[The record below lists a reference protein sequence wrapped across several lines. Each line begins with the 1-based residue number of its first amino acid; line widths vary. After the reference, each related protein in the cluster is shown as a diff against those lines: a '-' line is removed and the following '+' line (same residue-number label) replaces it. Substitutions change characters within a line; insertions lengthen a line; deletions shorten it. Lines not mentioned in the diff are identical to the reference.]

1 MSTYLIGYDIRNAR
15 RLQRVHRKLLAAAMP
30 LEYSV
35 FLFVGSD
42 EGCRRS
48 VEDCLSLMNPNE
60 DELRCYRLPAHGRRF
75 EIGRTV
81 LPDGVV
87 WTGWSA
93 SESVD

>member
-1 MSTYLIGYDIRNAR
+1 MSTYLIAYDIRNAR
-15 RLQRVHRKLLAAAMP
+15 RLQRMHRKLTATAMP

-60 DELRCYRLPAHGRRF
+60 DELRCYRLPAHGCRV
-75 EIGRTV
+75 EIGRRA
-81 LPDGVV
+81 LPDGLV
-87 WTGWSA
+87 WTGWST
-93 SESVD
+93 SESVG

>member
-1 MSTYLIGYDIRNAR
+1 MGEGIAMGGKQGRKKRNWLP
-15 RLQRVHRKLLAAAMP
+15 LQLAAAMP

-93 SESVD
+93 SESVG